1 MLRNIFGGLRD
12 LTVWLVPII
21 VLLVAY
27 FVFQVPVWF
36 ALALAAVLLGALYFL
51 LNPRSPSQDD
61 QEQVRLETE
70 QLLRDSRD
78 LVSKIAALAPRVPKQ
93 DVRDHIAKITAMA
106 DGELSD
112 MLSKPGTSLLTATRL
127 KGVFS
132 QSYDILNFYTQLVN
146 GKVTTTDDKRTA
158 LTAQI
163 ESGVLDSLQ
172 TSLHDFASQQDQGE
186 ITSLEASI
194 RVLENTLKLEGLS

>member
-1 MLRNIFGGLRD
+1 MLRNIIGGARD
-12 LTVWLVPII
+12 IVTWGVPIL

-51 LNPRSPSQDD
+51 LNPRSPGQED

-78 LVSKIAALAPRVPKQ
+78 ILNKIRLLAPQVPKQ
-93 DVRDHIAKITAMA
+93 DVRDHITKITAMA

-112 MLSKPGTSLLTATRL
+112 MLAKPGTSLLTATRL

-146 GKVTTTDDKRTA
+146 GKVTTTDDKRAA
-158 LTAQI
+158 LTSQI
-163 ESGVLDSLQ
+163 ESGVLDQLQ

-186 ITSLEASI
+186 IVSLEASI